1 METLEY
7 LIINENGTI
16 NIMEH
21 NGEGAEHDNIS
32 ICILKTCEISI
43 IHHLTKISEG

>member
-21 NGEGAEHDNIS
+21 NGEGAEHKS
-32 ICILKTCEISI
+32 IRDILTSAFAF
-43 IHHLTKISEG
+43 